1 MLTKSQARLIG
12 FERAAL
18 AVNGPE
24 DFVVNASDYTV
35 AAEGLISP
43 EHMSAL
49 PVSHPAGHPAA
60 SEEMLDLRQNQIW
73 ILGCILFELLHGYSP
88 WEHPE
93 SAEVYPPDEWGE
105 VHRLS
110 D

>member
-24 DFVVNASDYTV
+24 DFMVNASDYTV
-35 AAEGLISP
+35 AAESLISP

-49 PVSHPAGHPAA
+49 PVSHQRATQRHLKKCLIYDKSRFGYSTAFCSNFFMDIPHG
-60 SEEMLDLRQNQIW
+60 STQNLQK
-73 ILGCILFELLHGYSP
+73 CILP
-88 WEHPE
+88 MN
-93 SAEVYPPDEWGE
+93 GE
-105 VHRLS
+105 KRTG
-110 D
+110 